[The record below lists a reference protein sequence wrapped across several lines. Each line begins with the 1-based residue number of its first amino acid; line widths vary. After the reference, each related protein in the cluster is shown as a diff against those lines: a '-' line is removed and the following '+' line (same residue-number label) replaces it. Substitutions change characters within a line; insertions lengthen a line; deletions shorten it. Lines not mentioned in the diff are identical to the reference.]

1 MKLSSRVVFL
11 AIFLACAGLIGF
23 ALYLQ
28 HSLGLE
34 PCPMCIL
41 QRYAFIVVGVIAL
54 VAAIHNPALLGRWI
68 YSGLLVVMA
77 ATGGGV
83 AIRHVYLEH
92 YPPKLFDCGADVGFM
107 LESFPLTEALP
118 MIFRGT
124 GDCTPRVKAPSTTRL
139 LPVIK
144 LAAGLAMNATAFA
157 ISCGVP
163 ILPVGFRA
171 RASA

>member
-1 MKLSSRVVFL
+1 MIFNSRLIYL
-11 AIFLACAGLIGF
+11 AIFLVCAGLIAF

-54 VAAIHNPALLGRWI
+54 VAAIHNPAMLGRRI
-68 YSGLLVVMA
+68 YGSLLVVMA

-92 YPPKLFDCGADVGFM
+92 NPPKVFDCGADVGFL

-124 GDCTPRVKAPSTTRL
+124 GDCTKVLWRFLGLSIADWSLICFACLIVAA
-139 LPVIK
+139 VVAAMIK
-144 LAAGLAMNATAFA
+144 PL
-157 ISCGVP
+157 
-163 ILPVGFRA
+163 R
-171 RASA
+171 

>member
-1 MKLSSRVVFL
+1 MRPGPRLIYFAVFL
-11 AIFLACAGLIGF
+11 VCAGLIGF

-41 QRYAFIVVGVIAL
+41 QRYAFIVVGVLGL
-54 VAAIHNPALLGRWI
+54 VAAIHGAGLFGRRI
-68 YSGLLVVMA
+68 YSALLVVMA
-77 ATGGGV
+77 ATGGGI

-92 YPPKLFDCGADVGFM
+92 NPPKVFDCGADVGYM

-124 GDCTPRVKAPSTTRL
+124 GDCTKVVWTFLGLSIAEWSLICFALLGVAAIVAALLKPR
-139 LPVIK
+139 
-144 LAAGLAMNATAFA
+144 N
-157 ISCGVP
+157 
-163 ILPVGFRA
+163 
-171 RASA
+171 

>member
-1 MKLSSRVVFL
+1 MKPGSRLIYL
-11 AIFLACAGLIGF
+11 AIFLVCVGLIGF

-54 VAAIHNPALLGRWI
+54 VAAIQDPALLGRRI

-83 AIRHVYLEH
+83 AMRHVYLEH
-92 YPPKLFDCGADVGFM
+92 YPPKIFDCGADFGFM
-107 LESFPLTEALP
+107 LESFPLTQALP

-124 GDCTPRVKAPSTTRL
+124 GDCTKVAWRFLGLSIAEWSLICFAL
-139 LPVIK
+139 LIVAAVVAARIK
-144 LAAGLAMNATAFA
+144 
-157 ISCGVP
+157 
-163 ILPVGFRA
+163 R
-171 RASA
+171 RD

>member
-1 MKLSSRVVFL
+1 MLLNSRLIYL
-11 AIFLACAGLIGF
+11 AMFLACAGLIGY

-28 HSLGLE
+28 HALGLE

-54 VAAIHNPALLGRWI
+54 VAAIHNAARLGRWI
-68 YSGLLVVMA
+68 YSGLLVLMA
-77 ATGGGV
+77 ASGGGI

-92 YPPKLFDCGADVGFM
+92 YPPKIYDCGADVGFM

-124 GDCTPRVKAPSTTRL
+124 GDCTKVPWRFVGLSIAEWSLICFAL
-139 LPVIK
+139 LIVAAVVAATIK
-144 LAAGLAMNATAFA
+144 RRG
-157 ISCGVP
+157 
-163 ILPVGFRA
+163 
-171 RASA
+171 

>member
-1 MKLSSRVVFL
+1 MMRLDSRLIYL
-11 AIFLACAGLIGF
+11 AIFLVCAGLIGF

-54 VAAIHNPALLGRWI
+54 AAAIHNPSVLGRRIYSALLVI
-68 YSGLLVVMA
+68 MA
-77 ATGGGV
+77 AAGGGV

-92 YPPKLFDCGADVGFM
+92 YPPKIFDCGADMGFM
-107 LESFPLTEALP
+107 LESFPLTQALP

-124 GDCTPRVKAPSTTRL
+124 GDCTKVVWQFLGLSIAEWSLICFALLIVAAIVAAVIRL
-139 LPVIK
+139 
-144 LAAGLAMNATAFA
+144 
-157 ISCGVP
+157 
-163 ILPVGFRA
+163 R
-171 RASA
+171 R